1 MQAENGFI
9 MGQIDNNDYL
19 LYRNVDLGKGAGT
32 FTAKVAS
39 GTEGG
44 KIEVYLGSLKGK
56 PIGVLEVGNTGGDQS
71 WEIKSTSLER
81 LREGGGE
88 IVSAVKGKTGT
99 ENLLKLDWFQFT
111 KDRMK

>member
-1 MQAENGFI
+1 
-9 MGQIDNNDYL
+9 MGQIDNNAYL

-81 LREGGGE
+81 IARGRQEKLYLLF
-88 IVSAVKGKTGT
+88 KGKTGT

>member
-1 MQAENGFI
+1 MVT
-9 MGQIDNNDYL
+9 
-19 LYRNVDLGKGAGT
+19 R
-32 FTAKVAS
+32 
-39 GTEGG
+39 
-44 KIEVYLGSLKGK
+44 GK

-81 LREGGGE
+81 IARGRQEKLYLLF
-88 IVSAVKGKTGT
+88 KGKTGT

>member
-1 MQAENGFI
+1 

-44 KIEVYLGSLKGK
+44 KIEVYLGSLKENLSECSK
-56 PIGVLEVGNTGGDQS
+56 WAIRVATNPQ
-71 WEIKSTSLER
+71 IKSTSLER
-81 LREGGGE
+81 IARGRQEKLYLLF
-88 IVSAVKGKTGT
+88 KGKTGT